1 MVSKSEKLK
10 TIVKWYDIQLQKKII
25 REHFY
30 VKFVDVIR
38 LQSDRVIGT
47 FYTLSR
53 DGMKEHK
60 DWVEEYDL
68 LQ

>member
-10 TIVKWYDIQLQKKII
+10 TIVKWYDIQLKKGII
-25 REHFY
+25 KEHFY

-38 LQSDRVIGT
+38 LQSDGVIDT
-47 FYTLSR
+47 FYSISR
-53 DGMKEHK
+53 DGMKMHK

-68 LQ
+68 L